1 VITQAPAPPPPPDQV
16 IEFRGNARTVE
27 TLPARAAN

>member
-1 VITQAPAPPPPPDQV
+1 VVVAPPPPPPPPDQV
-16 IEFRGNARTVE
+16 VIIRGNQRTVE